1 MDHYAG
7 RGFTGPAAGR
17 KLRASAL
24 YNWPVMALSSAGVT
38 FILLGLLALALPTAY
53 EGAQLWQLDSGHA
66 IYLMDLA
73 GAFALG
79 MGVVLT
85 WLGGKLWSY
94 QFQV

>member
-1 MDHYAG
+1 MDHYVG
-7 RGFTGPAAGR
+7 RGFAGPTPRR
-17 KLRASAL
+17 KLRSSTPD
-24 YNWPVMALSSAGVT
+24 NWPVMALSGAGVT

-85 WLGGKLWSY
+85 WLGGKLWGY

>member
-1 MDHYAG
+1 
-7 RGFTGPAAGR
+7 
-17 KLRASAL
+17 
-24 YNWPVMALSSAGVT
+24 MALSSAGVT

-53 EGAQLWQLDSGHA
+53 EGAQLWQFDSGHA

-94 QFQV
+94 QFQI